1 MNLLSSQDFARAAH
15 QVFDVEIGEASL
27 ALTLIDV
34 QVAAAARMTGLA
46 RAPFSLTFRSAS
58 QVVLP
63 QKTYVLRNAGMGALQ
78 IFLVPVGR
86 DREGV
91 LYQAVFN

>member
-1 MNLLSSQDFARAAH
+1 MKVLSSEDFARAAH
-15 QVFDVEIGEASL
+15 QIFDLEIGEASL
-27 ALTLIDV
+27 PLTLIDV
-34 QVAAAARMTGLA
+34 QVAVTSMTADLA